1 MKMIFSK
8 VLSGSALLWLLTFSA
23 TAFGQSEN
31 AMVTDVTV
39 NLLTWVKHLNNDIDK
54 YYTREKADDL
64 KQQLEYLK
72 QDLINYMKTRKA
84 LSDSLFRNNI
94 APGKTDNGNLEI
106 LKIKMSAVM
115 ERARG
120 VSDLVGE
127 ALQKEGDQLNNQM
140 YKVLYEEQGRYL
152 SYLEAF
158 LAGVDV
164 TKKEL
169 AVDGSVCYTRLEEC
183 TNLITT
189 LEGKIDRK
197 MKK

>member
-8 VLSGSALLWLLTFSA
+8 VLPVSALVLLLTFSVN
-23 TAFGQSEN
+23 AFGQADN

-39 NLLTWVKHLNNDIDK
+39 NMLTWVKHLNNDVDK
-54 YYTREKADDL
+54 YFNREKADDL
-64 KQQLEYLK
+64 KQQLEFFK
-72 QDLINYMKTRKA
+72 QDLKNYMKTRKA

-94 APGKTDNGNLEI
+94 APGKKDETNLEI

-127 ALQKEGDQLNNQM
+127 ELQKEGDNLNNQL
-140 YKVLYEEQGRYL
+140 YKVLYEDQGRYL

-158 LAGVDV
+158 LAGIDV

-183 TNLITT
+183 TTLITT